1 MREQPTPG
9 GLIILV
15 VWGFISYLFG
25 FPLCL
30 LIFFVGAVVIFGL
43 IALAEYSVEQE
54 GKKSTNFVEKEE
66 LPAPI
71 SELPTKKVRSRL
83 PSKNRP
89 KIRIE
94 SKEKNNSIWKP

>member
-1 MREQPTPG
+1 MREQTTPG

-15 VWGFISYLFG
+15 IWGFISYLFG

-43 IALAEYSVEQE
+43 IGLAEYAAEGEKRENIDIVE
-54 GKKSTNFVEKEE
+54 EE
-66 LPAPI
+66 LPQI
-71 SELPTKKVRSRL
+71 SESKKEAKSS
-83 PSKNRP
+83 PAKKHRP

-94 SKEKNNSIWKP
+94 LENNKNDKWGA